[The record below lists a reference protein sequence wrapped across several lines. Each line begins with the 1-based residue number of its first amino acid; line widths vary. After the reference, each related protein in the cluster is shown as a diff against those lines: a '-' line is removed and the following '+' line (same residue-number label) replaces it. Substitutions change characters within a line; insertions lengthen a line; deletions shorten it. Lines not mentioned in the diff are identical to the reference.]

1 MGFYIS
7 KKKKKMKNL
16 VLVLLLI
23 VISALVY
30 FYGLK
35 LVETYAPDLYTG
47 PDQYSGKRLEILN
60 KQTDRAK
67 YGPYQPF
74 RAENVDTVSD
84 MENITKKEN
93 KWLKSVFKSLMDPKS
108 QENLFDRPAGFQR
121 VNSDRYEAAKIID
134 YVLNL
139 INQSTGMRFKALDIQ
154 SYKKE
159 IRNLDDGSVMN
170 RYTIQLFISDD
181 LDGKVNDVAKDISM
195 VITKHGDTYS
205 IRYLDL
211 LGDNLYNLD
220 LIPPNDPYDKYFKIL
235 GNPGLTEPWPTDRS
249 KVLYSYETIDMLRRM
264 ENEGRKKELYACYD
278 IDGTIKDVDTRERCA
293 AAEGVWDTPA
303 RSDSECPFYRANQ
316 NYNNRR
322 GGIMREDG
330 EATTVEGRCEM
341 PVGTKRIGYKYFSDD
356 PTHQPWCYNCKIG
369 VDGQPGS
376 YGPCC
381 KEQEQAIAAGYSS
394 MVTPDYV
401 FEGDVLE
408 RKQDQASLA
417 AKGLYWQEHPNRQ
430 DNKDVLPD
438 FPQLSPVHNSFIGT
452 SGY

>member
-1 MGFYIS
+1 MLLLVIS
-7 KKKKKMKNL
+7 L
-16 VLVLLLI
+16 VAVAVLLLLLLP
-23 VISALVY
+23 ALR
-30 FYGLK
+30 
-35 LVETYAPDLYTG
+35 ESYAPDIYTG
-47 PDQYSGKRLEILN
+47 PDQYSRKRLELIDRRE
-60 KQTDRAK
+60 QERAK
-67 YGPYQPF
+67 YGAHMPF

-93 KWLKSVFKSLMDPKS
+93 QWLKSVFKSLMDPKS

-121 VNSDRYEAAKIID
+121 VSSNRYEAAEIID

-139 INQSTGMRFKALDIQ
+139 VNQSTGLRFKAIDIQ

-159 IRNLDDGSVMN
+159 IKNLDDGSILD
-170 RYTIQLFISDD
+170 RYTIQLFVSDD
-181 LDGKVNDVAKDISM
+181 LDGKVNDVAKDLAM
-195 VITKHGDTYS
+195 VVTRHNGTTYS

-249 KVLYSYETIDMLRRM
+249 KVLYPYETMDVLRRIT
-264 ENEGRKKELYACYD
+264 NQGRRRELYACYGV
-278 IDGTIKDVDTRERCA
+278 DGTVKDADTRERCVA
-293 AAEGVWDTPA
+293 AQGIWDTPA
-303 RSDSECPFYRANQ
+303 QADSECPFYRANQ

-330 EATTVEGRCEM
+330 ESTTVEGRCEM
-341 PVGTKRIGYKYFSDD
+341 PLGVKRIGYKYYSDD
-356 PTHQPWCYNCKIG
+356 PAHRPWCYNCKVG

-381 KEQEQAIAAGYSS
+381 EEQEKAITAGYSPL
-394 MVTPDYV
+394 VTPDYV
-401 FEGDVLE
+401 FEGDTLE
-408 RKQDQASLA
+408 RKHDQGTLA
-417 AKGLYWQEHPNRQ
+417 AKGLHWQEHPNRQ
-430 DNKDVLPD
+430 DTKDVEPD
-438 FPQLSPVHNSFIGT
+438 FPQLSPVHNAFVGT